1 MSEQKEGKR
10 KWCVNHLSK
19 LPGNICTFGLVI
31 YEPFFV
37 YFMLFQ
43 ALLNIMF
50 LDCHSLYS
58 LPIISR
64 AQTILAIFWQS
75 YIWQNFCQMLCHIAL
90 AQKKISAAVVFRY
103 GNSFFGKKNV
113 EQARNKTSLG
123 RKCTIANC
131 CRSNLLVFLEVGF
144 SLHSTKSY
152 NHYHTS
158 SFWKS
163 F

>member
-1 MSEQKEGKR
+1 MRKAVKLLKPISNERYFYVKPSKVSKVFVLTFGLFLFFDSLVFTENIWKFRVSEQKEGKR

-90 AQKKISAAVVFRY
+90 AQKKQAPQWYSVMATAFLA
-103 GNSFFGKKNV
+103 KKM
-113 EQARNKTSLG
+113 
-123 RKCTIANC
+123 
-131 CRSNLLVFLEVGF
+131 
-144 SLHSTKSY
+144 
-152 NHYHTS
+152 
-158 SFWKS
+158 
-163 F
+163 